1 MGSTCC
7 PLSSRQYK
15 SCPRVT
21 GPTTGMALRAG
32 YTRHS
37 SVELPLSVIASSTTE
52 ALPMPHWVVL
62 SVVFSMTTAAARC
75 SGYSSCCPVSGSA
88 GAVLSAGAAA
98 VLPQLP
104 SSTAH
109 STAAPRRRLHLRFM
123 GFSPY

>member
-1 MGSTCC
+1 
-7 PLSSRQYK
+7 
-15 SCPRVT
+15 
-21 GPTTGMALRAG
+21 
-32 YTRHS
+32 
-37 SVELPLSVIASSTTE
+37 
-52 ALPMPHWVVL
+52 MPHWVVL